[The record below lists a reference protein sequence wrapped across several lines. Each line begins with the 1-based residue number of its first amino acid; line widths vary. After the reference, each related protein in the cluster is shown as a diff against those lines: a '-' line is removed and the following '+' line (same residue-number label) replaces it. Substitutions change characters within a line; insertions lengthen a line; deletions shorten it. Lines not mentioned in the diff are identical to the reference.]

1 MRDRGWL
8 LAVTALWILLGLL
21 PLALLTSSSITLSA
35 DAVGDEVGDRVR
47 TTASVSRVVV
57 EQQLGSLKQLVSA
70 FAQQPAVRAAVTSG
84 KPASRDTM
92 IEFREELARMR
103 AGVGGVIVIGP
114 RGDIAG
120 AEPTSVLPQ
129 DVSSTDWYVSVRDR
143 PQPYVSQ
150 AYTPTMRGVSRAVAA
165 AAAIPSA
172 DGKSVLGVLAV
183 VYSLDAIQD
192 FASQAA
198 EAQGIR
204 LLITDQSGVLVA
216 DPGRKLYALTS
227 LREDPRVDAAL
238 AGRTLFTTHQGPD
251 GKVLSASE
259 PIPDVGW
266 TVTAEVPAD
275 TALASAEQLR
285 VRVLSI
291 AAVLALLI
299 LIGLG
304 LQIHT
309 TRGRRRAQRTLAR
322 YAAELAAARDE
333 AVSASGA
340 KSEFLAKISHEIR
353 TPINGVLGMNS
364 LLLET
369 RLDGEQRHYAST
381 AQESAR
387 SLLRLLD
394 DFLDLSKIEAGHL
407 QVESVPFDLPRLCD
421 EVVAPFAPHAYQ
433 QGLWLTSRLGD
444 SLPQQ
449 VIGDPVR
456 LGQVLTNVVGNALKF
471 TVQGGVDLE
480 VTLDE
485 GGPGDDRVTLRFT
498 VTDTGVGVGQG
509 DLERVFG
516 IFRQVDSP
524 ITRRTGGSGLGLAI
538 SRQLTELMGG
548 EIGLDSVE
556 GVGSRFWVT
565 LPVDVL
571 TWSAPAAPEL
581 RGRRVLVADTRPE
594 DLALAAR
601 ILDDAGLVVSTA
613 SDGPTALTA
622 LRTAAAAGRPF
633 DLTVIDLDLC
643 ATNADSTLVDG
654 VAADGVRANGV
665 ATDGGR
671 VCGVPADE
679 VPTNG
684 VAADNVP
691 TNGVAA
697 DELPTG
703 GVLTDPLLRDA
714 SVVVLVTPGRLGRA
728 WPISVAE
735 RTVQSMTR
743 PLSRRRLL
751 AAVENALAP
760 TPGATLVPGSAHTQ
774 VLGSARALD
783 PAQGA
788 ALGPASALAL
798 APAQAVGLPFAQ
810 AVGLPFAQAAGLP
823 SAQSAGLAPASDLA
837 PGPAIVSVEA
847 PGVAS
852 VRILV
857 AEDDEVSRQVA
868 VLVLRKAGHHVDS
881 VADGRQAVA
890 AVLSGGYD
898 LVFMDCQLPVL
909 DGLAAT
915 AEIRR
920 REEPRTPI
928 IAMTAAAMPDDRLR
942 CLEAGMDDHL
952 AKPVDWQYVLTQVP
966 FWAAAPELP
975 PELAGLSR
983 AEVAAIAEAFRS
995 TAMGVYDELLQAVHE
1010 EDLARAASLA
1020 HRLRGSCA
1028 TVGLTD
1034 AAEVCERVEASAVRG
1049 VAEHELVDRLGS
1061 LLRAQINRGDGFIN
1075 V

>member
-1 MRDRGWL
+1 MRERGWL

-35 DAVGDEVGDRVR
+35 EAVGDEVGDRVR

-70 FAQQPAVRAAVTSG
+70 YAQRPAVRAVVTSG
-84 KPASRDTM
+84 KPVSRDT
-92 IEFREELARMR
+92 IIGFREELGRMR
-103 AGVGGVIVIGP
+103 AGVGGVIVIGL

-129 DVSSTDWYVSVRDR
+129 DVSSTDWYVAVRDR
-143 PQPYVSQ
+143 LRPYISQ

-165 AAAIPSA
+165 AAVIPSA

-238 AGRTLFTTHQGPD
+238 AGRTLFTTHQDAD

-275 TALASAEQLR
+275 AALAAAEQLR
-285 VRVLSI
+285 VRVLAI

-299 LIGLG
+299 LIGLA

-322 YAAELAAARDE
+322 YAAELAVARDE

-381 AQESAR
+381 AQKSAR

-407 QVESVPFDLPRLCD
+407 EVESVPFDLLRLCD

-449 VIGDPVR
+449 VLGDPVR

-485 GGPGDDRVTLRFT
+485 GGPGDARVTLRFT

-571 TWSAPAAPEL
+571 TWSAPAAPAL
-581 RGRRVLVADTRPE
+581 RGRRVLVADARPE
-594 DLALAAR
+594 DLALAGR
-601 ILDDAGLVVSTA
+601 ILDDAGLVVETA
-613 SDGPTALTA
+613 SDGPAALAA
-622 LRTAAAAGRPF
+622 LRAAAAAGRPF
-633 DLTVIDLDLC
+633 DLAVIDLDLDF
-643 ATNADSTLVDG
+643 AL
-654 VAADGVRANGV
+654 ADGVLG
-665 ATDGGR
+665 
-671 VCGVPADE
+671 
-679 VPTNG
+679 
-684 VAADNVP
+684 
-691 TNGVAA
+691 
-697 DELPTG
+697 
-703 GVLTDPLLRDA
+703 DPLFRDA
-714 SVVVLVTPGRLGRA
+714 GVVVLVTPGRPGRV

-751 AAVENALAP
+751 AAVENAL
-760 TPGATLVPGSAHTQ
+760 TF
-774 VLGSARALD
+774 
-783 PAQGA
+783 AQGA
-788 ALGPASALAL
+788 GLGSVPASAQGVAQEPAALPVQGSASVLAQGVALGPALG
-798 APAQAVGLPFAQ
+798 PAVGSEGTPDVP
-810 AVGLPFAQAAGLP
+810 VGGAA
-823 SAQSAGLAPASDLA
+823 SA
-837 PGPAIVSVEA
+837 
-847 PGVAS
+847 
-852 VRILV
+852 RILV

-868 VLVLRKAGHHVDS
+868 ELVLRRAGHHVDS
-881 VADGRQAVA
+881 VADGKQAVA
-890 AVLSGGYD
+890 AVLLVGYD

-942 CLEAGMDDHL
+942 CLAAGMDDHL
-952 AKPVDWQYVLTQVP
+952 AKPVDWQYVVTQVP
-966 FWAAAPELP
+966 LWAAMSKAP
-975 PELAGLSR
+975 PELAGLSPGEIAEI
-983 AEVAAIAEAFRS
+983 AEVFLS
-995 TAMGVYDELLQAVHE
+995 TAMAIYGELRQAE
-1010 EDLARAASLA
+1010 RGQDLARVAALA
-1020 HRLRGSCA
+1020 HRLKGSCA
-1028 TVGLTD
+1028 TVGLTE
-1034 AAEVCERVEASAVRG
+1034 AAEVCERVEVSAMRG
-1049 VAEHELVDRLGS
+1049 VTERESVDRLGG
-1061 LLRAQINRGDGFIN
+1061 LLRELPNWMSVN
-1075 V
+1075 